1 MCTACENLVDPK
13 QIKLDEVI
21 VKYQSENGP
30 LIPILQEAQE
40 VYGYL
45 PADVLKHISKATRIP
60 LAKIYGVVTFYSQF
74 RLAPVGRNLINVCL
88 GTACHVRGGTRIV
101 DALADE
107 LGIKPGQ
114 TTPDKKFSLE
124 AVNCLGC
131 CAIGPIILMDG
142 VYHGEMSPQKAIKL
156 VKTLATEKKDDKVK
170 VSKRAG
176 KVTSQLG

>member
-21 VKYQSENGP
+21 SKYQDENGP

-45 PADVLKHISKATRIP
+45 PAHVLKHISKATRIP

-88 GTACHVRGGTRIV
+88 GTACHVRGGAKVLETIEK
-101 DALADE
+101 E
-107 LGIKPGQ
+107 LKIK
-114 TTPDKKFSLE
+114 
-124 AVNCLGC
+124 
-131 CAIGPIILMDG
+131 DG
-142 VYHGEMSPQKAIKL
+142 VTSDDGRYTLEIVACIGACGLAPVMSVNGQVYGRLEPKSVAEI
-156 VKTLATEKKDDKVK
+156 LAKYE
-170 VSKRAG
+170 
-176 KVTSQLG
+176 

>member
-21 VKYQSENGP
+21 VKYRYENGP

-88 GTACHVRGGTRIV
+88 GTACHVRGGANVLDMIEKTTKIKDGETSEDRRYTLEIV
-101 DALADE
+101 ACIGACGLAPVMS
-107 LGIKPGQ
+107 INGQ
-114 TTPDKKFSLE
+114 VYGRLE
-124 AVNCLGC
+124 PESVAE
-131 CAIGPIILMDG
+131 ILAK
-142 VYHGEMSPQKAIKL
+142 YE
-156 VKTLATEKKDDKVK
+156 
-170 VSKRAG
+170 
-176 KVTSQLG
+176 